1 METSD
6 ISDLRIA
13 EPPQTLREI
22 AVARLRAAI
31 IAGRFASG
39 DRLVERVLGDQL
51 GVSRTVIREAIRYLE
66 AEGLV
71 EIAPRI
77 GPIVAPLDWETAR
90 QIYNIRMLLE
100 AKAAEDCAARIDDA
114 GKDRLRAAELALAEA
129 ATAADPQRLYLATT
143 HFYEV
148 IFQIG
153 GHQISWEVVQRLNG
167 RISRL
172 RALTLAS
179 SNRRVSG
186 PMRMARIAKSILD
199 GDPAAASQAVRDH
212 LTEAASIAHDLLQ
225 LAKTE
230 GTIT

>member
-6 ISDLRIA
+6 ISDLRIS
-13 EPPQTLREI
+13 EPPRTLREI

-77 GPIVAPLDWETAR
+77 GPIVAPLDWNTAR
-90 QIYNIRMLLE
+90 QINNIRMLLE
-100 AKAAEDCAARIDDA
+100 AKAAEDCAARIDET
-114 GKDRLRAAELALAEA
+114 GKDRLRAAQVAIADA
-129 ATAADPQRLYLATT
+129 ATAADPQLLYLATT
-143 HFYEV
+143 KFYEV
-148 IFQIG
+148 IFDIG

-179 SNRRVSG
+179 SDRRVSG
-186 PMRMARIAKSILD
+186 PMRMAQIAQAILD
-199 GDPAAASQAVRDH
+199 GEPATASQAVRDH
-212 LTEAASIAHDLLQ
+212 LSEAANIAHDLLQ
-225 LAKTE
+225 LAKTPE
-230 GTIT
+230 TAT